1 VVAGWTREQELREA
15 KLNALAQLRN
25 CTGKF
30 QAAREYWERRID
42 ELEEELARLR
52 EEAA

>member
-30 QAAREYWERRID
+30 QAAREYWERRIEEID
-42 ELEEELARLR
+42 EQLAALR
-52 EEAA
+52 EEEA